1 MINYKKLMEAEPT
14 EYDRMT
20 NSIGQEIVF
29 YEHPYKGDEFPVIIV
44 CHELELA
51 DYTDFM
57 ETDDMMEDHKEYE
70 PSFVDGKLHIGGY
83 EY

>member
-1 MINYKKLMEAEPT
+1 MINYKKLMEANPT

-29 YEHPYKGDEFPVIIV
+29 YEHPYEGDEFPVIIV

-57 ETDDMMEDHKEYE
+57 ETDDMMRNDESYE

>member
-1 MINYKKLMEAEPT
+1 MINYKKLMEANPT

-70 PSFVDGKLHIGGY
+70 PSFVDGKLYIGGY